1 MMWSNKKGVRQKEGC
16 EVGNVEG
23 ELFNA
28 LTGLP

>member
-1 MMWSNKKGVRQKEGC
+1 MWPNKKGVREKEGS

-28 LTGLP
+28 LTGQP